1 MFDYLSHLNST
12 WLLRLIHP
20 DSTILLLILKKA
32 SKQDLSPVI
41 VFTPNR
47 FFKDLKKQYNCYTQ
61 KLKVSVNQTSYLS
74 LLVNILNWTSIHIHL

>member
-1 MFDYLSHLNST
+1 MVKINTSRFNNFIINLK
-12 WLLRLIHP
+12 
-20 DSTILLLILKKA
+20 KKA